1 MDHNKEYLRWLGSD
15 KVDPATKNELKNYDE
30 ETKKLYFHGF
40 LSFGTAGLRGIMAAG
55 TNAMNA
61 YTVAHATQGLAD
73 MINGEGRADDG
84 VVIAYDSRHNSKE
97 FAEKSAGVLCANGIR
112 TYLFDSLRP
121 TPVLSFAV
129 RYLKCAAGVNITAS
143 HNPKQYNGYKAYWED
158 GAQLSPAL
166 ADKVSA
172 HMGKRDILDGVSEM
186 PLEEALNKG
195 ILKYIGEEVD
205 APYTE
210 AVEAQL
216 IDREAVARASKLGI
230 VYSPLNGAGYKMVPR
245 VLAMTGINNLHIVP
259 EQAEPDGDFPT
270 TPFPNPEFIQVFGP
284 GIKLADEIG
293 SDLIIATDPDADRM
307 GIAVR
312 KKDGEFTVL
321 TGNQQGALLTEY
333 IIDALKRTGGYP
345 KHPYIIK
352 SFVSTE
358 LAAKIAKTNGC
369 ECYDVFTGFKYIGE
383 KMNECEN
390 DATDT
395 HFLLGFE
402 ESCGYLRGTYARDKD
417 AVVAAMLIC
426 EAAAY
431 YSGLGKTLYDA
442 MQDIY
447 AKYGYY
453 REATESV
460 YMEGLDGLQRMAD
473 MMAALRK
480 DPPEKLAGLKVRSY
494 IDYSV
499 PAKYDVRTG
508 AVTKLEGGRTDSLYY
523 VLGDDVVVVR
533 PSGTEP
539 KIKFYCMVVEADAE
553 KADRKLQRFRKI
565 PEELTAQ
572 YGNG

>member
-1 MDHNKEYLRWLGSD
+1 MDYNKEYIRWLSST
-15 KVDPATKNELKNYDE
+15 KVDEATKNDLRQYDE

-55 TNAMNA
+55 TNAMNE
-61 YTVAHATQGLAD
+61 YTVAHATQGLSD
-73 MINGEGRADDG
+73 LINDEKRADDG
-84 VVIAYDSRHNSKE
+84 VVIAYDSRHNSRR
-97 FAEKSAGVLCANGIR
+97 FAEVSASVLCANGIK

-129 RYLKCAAGVNITAS
+129 RYLKCAAGINITAS
-143 HNPKQYNGYKAYWED
+143 HNPKEYNGYKAYWDD

-166 ADKVSA
+166 ADRVSA
-172 HMGKRDILDGVSEM
+172 FMSRVDVLDGVKRADLSA
-186 PLEEALNKG
+186 ALNSSLLVYVG
-195 ILKYIGEEVD
+195 SDVD
-205 APYTE
+205 KPYLE
-210 AVEAQL
+210 AVESQL
-216 IDREAVARASKLGI
+216 IDREAVARASGLRV
-230 VYSPLNGAGYKMVPR
+230 VYSPLNGAGYRMVPEILGR
-245 VLAMTGINNLHIVP
+245 IGIGNLHIVP

-307 GIAVR
+307 GVAVR
-312 KKDGEFTVL
+312 GGDGGFTVL

-333 IIDALKRTGGYP
+333 IISALKRTGKYP
-345 KHPYIIK
+345 AHPYIIK

-358 LAAKIAKTNGC
+358 LAAKIARANGC

-383 KMNECEN
+383 KMNELEN
-390 DATDT
+390 DDTDT

-417 AVVAAMLIC
+417 AVVASMLIC

-431 YSGLGKTLYDA
+431 YAGEGKTLYDA

-447 AKYGYY
+447 EKYGYF
-453 REATESV
+453 RESTESV
-460 YMEGLDGLQRMAD
+460 YMKGLDGIKKMAD
-473 MMAALRK
+473 LMAALRK
-480 DPPEKLAGLKVRSY
+480 SPPERLAGIKVKAY

-499 PAKYDVRTG
+499 PEKYDLKNG
-508 AVTKLEGGRTDSLYY
+508 TKEKLPGGTTNSLYY
-523 VLGDDVVVVR
+523 ILGDDVVVIR

-539 KIKFYCMVVEADAE
+539 KIKFYCMASEDTAE
-553 KADRKLQRFRKI
+553 KAAKKLERFRKI
-565 PEELTAQ
+565 PDKLIRE
-572 YGNG
+572 YGDK